1 MQLHV
6 EPDLSIPFPDDNPVL
21 ANFIEKAQAACNTA
35 ELLELDME
43 PTEQDRSTAEKAV
56 YAVAENEEKANKKL
70 VKQDQKPAVY
80 KSVKSILDEYSL
92 RVVDNAMQIRL
103 LVTNKLILDSD
114 SPDDR
119 TRLRALEMLG
129 KITDVGLFT
138 EKSEVTIT
146 HRSTE
151 DLVSSIRSKLHRLMH
166 PDDVTDVK
174 AVEVNGEAIDVDAEL
189 GLDAKEDNYLFE
201 GSCGWHDTKPGSAQ
215 KHLCDYEENGVRMN
229 GPNSNKKL
237 P

>member
-43 PTEQDRSTAEKAV
+43 PTEQDLSTAEKAV

-151 DLVSSIRSKLHRLMH
+151 DLVNSIRSKLHRLMH

-189 GLDAKEDNYLFE
+189 GLDEEVKEE
-201 GSCGWHDTKPGSAQ
+201 
-215 KHLCDYEENGVRMN
+215 V
-229 GPNSNKKL
+229 KKDEWSH
-237 P
+237 

>member
-43 PTEQDRSTAEKAV
+43 PTEQDLSTAEKAV

-129 KITDVGLFT
+129 KITDVGFFT

-189 GLDAKEDNYLFE
+189 GLDEKEDDGINDADFE
-201 GSCGWHDTKPGSAQ
+201 I
-215 KHLCDYEENGVRMN
+215 
-229 GPNSNKKL
+229 KKDE
-237 P
+237 

>member
-43 PTEQDRSTAEKAV
+43 PTKQDLSTAEKAV

-174 AVEVNGEAIDVDAEL
+174 AVEVNGESIDVDAEL
-189 GLDAKEDNYLFE
+189 GLDVKEDDGINDADFE
-201 GSCGWHDTKPGSAQ
+201 IAEVQNVQNTTGAAELTPEVPK
-215 KHLCDYEENGVRMN
+215 E
-229 GPNSNKKL
+229 
-237 P
+237 

>member
-43 PTEQDRSTAEKAV
+43 PTEQDLSTAEKAV

-166 PDDVTDVK
+166 PDDVTEVK

-189 GLDAKEDNYLFE
+189 GLDEKPDDGINDADFE
-201 GSCGWHDTKPGSAQ
+201 ITEVQNVQNTTGQAEKD
-215 KHLCDYEENGVRMN
+215 E
-229 GPNSNKKL
+229 
-237 P
+237 

>member
-43 PTEQDRSTAEKAV
+43 PTEQDLSTAEKAV

-174 AVEVNGEAIDVDAEL
+174 AVEVNGESIDVDAEL
-189 GLDAKEDNYLFE
+189 GLDVKEDDGINDADFE
-201 GSCGWHDTKPGSAQ
+201 IAEVIEVQNTTGAAELTPEAPK
-215 KHLCDYEENGVRMN
+215 E
-229 GPNSNKKL
+229 
-237 P
+237 

>member
-1 MQLHV
+1 MQLHI
-6 EPDLSIPFPDDNPVL
+6 EPDLAIAFPDDNPVL

-35 ELLELDME
+35 ALLELDTE
-43 PTEQDRSTAEKAV
+43 PTEEDTLAAEKAV
-56 YAVAENEEKANKKL
+56 YQVAENEDKANKQLAK
-70 VKQDQKPAVY
+70 KDQKPAVY

-103 LVTNKLILDSD
+103 LVTNKLIIDSE
-114 SPDDR
+114 STDDR

-138 EKSEVTIT
+138 EKSEVTIN
-146 HRSTE
+146 HRSTA
-151 DLVSSIRSKLHRLMH
+151 DLVGSIRNKIHRLMH

-189 GLDAKEDNYLFE
+189 GLDVEEDDGINPADFE
-201 GSCGWHDTKPGSAQ
+201 IADVQNVQNTTGQTEK
-215 KHLCDYEENGVRMN
+215 
-229 GPNSNKKL
+229 
-237 P
+237 

>member
-43 PTEQDRSTAEKAV
+43 PTEQDLSTAEKAV

-166 PDDVTDVK
+166 PDDVTEVK

-189 GLDAKEDNYLFE
+189 GLDEKEDDGINDADFE
-201 GSCGWHDTKPGSAQ
+201 ITEVQNTTGQAEKD
-215 KHLCDYEENGVRMN
+215 E
-229 GPNSNKKL
+229 
-237 P
+237 

>member
-43 PTEQDRSTAEKAV
+43 PTEQDLSTAEKAV

-166 PDDVTDVK
+166 PDDVTEVK

-189 GLDAKEDNYLFE
+189 GLDAKEDDGINDADFE
-201 GSCGWHDTKPGSAQ
+201 ITETIEVQNVQNTTGAAELTPEAPK
-215 KHLCDYEENGVRMN
+215 E
-229 GPNSNKKL
+229 
-237 P
+237 

>member
-43 PTEQDRSTAEKAV
+43 PTEQDLSTAEKAV

-138 EKSEVTIT
+138 EKSEVTIN

-151 DLVSSIRSKLHRLMH
+151 DLVNSIRNKIHRLMH
-166 PDDVTDVK
+166 PDNVTDVK

-189 GLDAKEDNYLFE
+189 GLDEKEDDGINDADFE
-201 GSCGWHDTKPGSAQ
+201 ITETIEVQNVQNTVGEAEKD
-215 KHLCDYEENGVRMN
+215 E
-229 GPNSNKKL
+229 
-237 P
+237 

>member
-43 PTEQDRSTAEKAV
+43 PTEQDLSTAEKAV

-151 DLVSSIRSKLHRLMH
+151 DLVSSIRNKIHRLMH

-189 GLDAKEDNYLFE
+189 GLDEKPDDGINDADFE
-201 GSCGWHDTKPGSAQ
+201 I
-215 KHLCDYEENGVRMN
+215 
-229 GPNSNKKL
+229 KKDE
-237 P
+237 

>member
-43 PTEQDRSTAEKAV
+43 PTEQDLSTAEKAV

-189 GLDAKEDNYLFE
+189 GLDEKEDDGINDADFE
-201 GSCGWHDTKPGSAQ
+201 ITEVQNVQNTTGQAEKD
-215 KHLCDYEENGVRMN
+215 E
-229 GPNSNKKL
+229 
-237 P
+237 

>member
-43 PTEQDRSTAEKAV
+43 PTEQDLSTAEKAV

-174 AVEVNGEAIDVDAEL
+174 AVEVNGESIDVDAEL
-189 GLDAKEDNYLFE
+189 GLDVKEDDGINDADFE
-201 GSCGWHDTKPGSAQ
+201 IAEVVEVQNVQNTTGAAELTPEVPK
-215 KHLCDYEENGVRMN
+215 EE
-229 GPNSNKKL
+229 PKE
-237 P
+237 

>member
-43 PTEQDRSTAEKAV
+43 PTEQDLSTAEKAV

-166 PDDVTDVK
+166 PDDVTEVK

-189 GLDAKEDNYLFE
+189 GLDEKEDDGVNDADFE
-201 GSCGWHDTKPGSAQ
+201 IKEVENTPGAAE
-215 KHLCDYEENGVRMN
+215 KHE
-229 GPNSNKKL
+229 
-237 P
+237 

>member
-43 PTEQDRSTAEKAV
+43 PTEQDLSTAEKAV

-70 VKQDQKPAVY
+70 VRQDQKPAVY

-166 PDDVTDVK
+166 PDDVTEVK

-189 GLDAKEDNYLFE
+189 GLDVKEDDGVNDADFE
-201 GSCGWHDTKPGSAQ
+201 IVEVQNVQNTTGAAELTPEVPK
-215 KHLCDYEENGVRMN
+215 E
-229 GPNSNKKL
+229 
-237 P
+237 

>member
-43 PTEQDRSTAEKAV
+43 PTEQDLSTAENAV

-70 VKQDQKPAVY
+70 AKQDQKPAVY

-151 DLVSSIRSKLHRLMH
+151 DLVNSIRSKIHKLMH
-166 PDDVTDVK
+166 PDNVTDVQ
-174 AVEVNGEAIDVDAEL
+174 AVEVNGETIDVDAEL
-189 GLDAKEDNYLFE
+189 GLDKKEDDGINDADFE
-201 GSCGWHDTKPGSAQ
+201 IKEVVQEVQNTTGTAEKN
-215 KHLCDYEENGVRMN
+215 E
-229 GPNSNKKL
+229 
-237 P
+237 

>member
-43 PTEQDRSTAEKAV
+43 PTEQDLSTAEKAV

-138 EKSEVTIT
+138 EKSEVTIN

-151 DLVSSIRSKLHRLMH
+151 DLVNSIRNKIHKLMH
-166 PDDVTDVK
+166 PDNVTDVK

-189 GLDAKEDNYLFE
+189 GLDEKEDDGINDADFE
-201 GSCGWHDTKPGSAQ
+201 IRKDEWSS
-215 KHLCDYEENGVRMN
+215 
-229 GPNSNKKL
+229 
-237 P
+237 

>member
-1 MQLHV
+1 MQLHI

-21 ANFIEKAQAACNTA
+21 ANFIEKARAACTTA

-43 PTEQDRSTAEKAV
+43 PTEEDRLAAEKAV
-56 YAVAENEEKANKKL
+56 YAVAENEEKANKQLTK
-70 VKQDQKPAVY
+70 KDQKPATY
-80 KSVKSILDEYSL
+80 RQVKSILDEYSH

-103 LVTNKLILDSD
+103 LVTNKLIIDSD

-138 EKSEVTIT
+138 EKSEVTIN

-151 DLVSSIRSKLHRLMH
+151 DLVLSIRSKIHRLMH
-166 PDDVTDVK
+166 PQDVTDVK
-174 AVEVNGEAIDVDAEL
+174 AVEVNGEAINVDAEL
-189 GLDAKEDNYLFE
+189 GLDTESQTTEE
-201 GSCGWHDTKPGSAQ
+201 GIIYDDDPEKNTRTQAENTAAPAENTKGPAQ
-215 KHLCDYEENGVRMN
+215 
-229 GPNSNKKL
+229 
-237 P
+237 

>member
-43 PTEQDRSTAEKAV
+43 PTEQDLSTAEKAV

-174 AVEVNGEAIDVDAEL
+174 AVEVNGESIDVDAEL
-189 GLDAKEDNYLFE
+189 GLDAKEDDGINDADFE
-201 GSCGWHDTKPGSAQ
+201 IAEVVEVQEVQNTTGAAELTPEAPK
-215 KHLCDYEENGVRMN
+215 E
-229 GPNSNKKL
+229 
-237 P
+237 

>member
-1 MQLHV
+1 
-6 EPDLSIPFPDDNPVL
+6 L

-43 PTEQDRSTAEKAV
+43 PTEQDLSTAEKAV

-189 GLDAKEDNYLFE
+189 GLDEKEDDGINDADFE
-201 GSCGWHDTKPGSAQ
+201 ITEVQNVQNTTGQAEKD
-215 KHLCDYEENGVRMN
+215 E
-229 GPNSNKKL
+229 
-237 P
+237 

>member
-1 MQLHV
+1 
-6 EPDLSIPFPDDNPVL
+6 L

-43 PTEQDRSTAEKAV
+43 PTEQDLVTAEKAV

-138 EKSEVTIT
+138 EKSEVTIN

-151 DLVSSIRSKLHRLMH
+151 DLVNSIRSKIHKLMH
-166 PDDVTDVK
+166 PDNVTDVK

-189 GLDAKEDNYLFE
+189 GLDEKEDDGINDADFE
-201 GSCGWHDTKPGSAQ
+201 IAEVQNIQNTTGTAEKD
-215 KHLCDYEENGVRMN
+215 E
-229 GPNSNKKL
+229 
-237 P
+237 

>member
-43 PTEQDRSTAEKAV
+43 PTEQDLSTAEKAV

-138 EKSEVTIT
+138 EKSEVTIN

-151 DLVSSIRSKLHRLMH
+151 DLVNSIRSKIHKLMH
-166 PDDVTDVK
+166 PDNVTDVK

-189 GLDAKEDNYLFE
+189 GLDAKEDDGINDADFE
-201 GSCGWHDTKPGSAQ
+201 ITEVQNVQNTPGAAE
-215 KHLCDYEENGVRMN
+215 KHE
-229 GPNSNKKL
+229 
-237 P
+237 

>member
-1 MQLHV
+1 MQLHI

-35 ELLELDME
+35 ALLELDDD
-43 PTEQDRSTAEKAV
+43 PTEEDLADAEKAV
-56 YAVAENEEKANKKL
+56 YQVAENEEKANKKL
-70 VKQDQKPAVY
+70 VKKDQKPAVY

-103 LVTNKLILDSD
+103 LVTNKLILDSE

-138 EKSEVTIT
+138 EKSEVTIN

-151 DLVSSIRSKLHRLMH
+151 DLVNSIRSKIHRLMH
-166 PDDVTDVK
+166 PEDVTDVK
-174 AVEVNGEAIDVDAEL
+174 AVEVNGESINVDEEL
-189 GLDAKEDNYLFE
+189 GLESDD
-201 GSCGWHDTKPGSAQ
+201 SDDKP
-215 KHLCDYEENGVRMN
+215 ENTT
-229 GPNSNKKL
+229 GPAEKDE
-237 P
+237 

>member
-43 PTEQDRSTAEKAV
+43 PTEQDLSTAEKAV
-56 YAVAENEEKANKKL
+56 YAVAENEEKANKQLAK
-70 VKQDQKPAVY
+70 KTQTPAVY

-138 EKSEVTIT
+138 EKSEVTIN

-151 DLVSSIRSKLHRLMH
+151 DLVNSIRSKIHKLMH
-166 PDDVTDVK
+166 PDNVTDVK

-189 GLDAKEDNYLFE
+189 GLDEKEDDGINDADFE
-201 GSCGWHDTKPGSAQ
+201 IQNTPGAAE
-215 KHLCDYEENGVRMN
+215 KHE
-229 GPNSNKKL
+229 
-237 P
+237 

>member
-43 PTEQDRSTAEKAV
+43 PTEQDLSTAEKAV

-166 PDDVTDVK
+166 PDDVTEVK

-189 GLDAKEDNYLFE
+189 GLDEKEDDGINDADFE
-201 GSCGWHDTKPGSAQ
+201 I
-215 KHLCDYEENGVRMN
+215 
-229 GPNSNKKL
+229 KKDE
-237 P
+237 